1 MSKRFELMFLLRKRA
16 EYGGGKGMYKENPE
30 NSIRGTLAAYLT
42 TSNDGCCAAPY
53 AEQQQSPSQTQRLA
67 RRKGLLA
74 VLQASEGLPDI
85 FFLCE
90 PRRRKEPCRRRAGEE
105 REGRKGELKRRDAI
119 RQGHRKRSKVAP
131 PIPKKRAMSP
141 TPLSGRITQR
151 SRA

>member
-85 FFLCE
+85 FFSAS
-90 PRRRKEPCRRRAGEE
+90 RAVVRSLAVEE
-105 REGRKGELKRRDAI
+105 RVKKGRGGKGN
-119 RQGHRKRSKVAP
+119 
-131 PIPKKRAMSP
+131 
-141 TPLSGRITQR
+141 
-151 SRA
+151 